1 MQITNELIFK
11 AKNAIKE
18 NFTFTTEEKDVALR
32 DLSILSLNLLA
43 EGPVKGLSKAAKSRA
58 AKETASFAVGAV
70 VSYTALIA
78 LLIAAGER
86 WFKYYSRKC
95 WDVKGSSAR
104 RECKLNAKIAAHKAE
119 IAEAHKLSSS
129 MCGKTT
135 DPERCKMRMKKAVS
149 KFEREIDRL
158 EYLKSKGKMDIA
170 STMTVHG
177 AHPSYRFPI
186 ASRSYNQGD

>member
-1 MQITNELIFK
+1 MEITNELVSK
-11 AKNAIKE
+11 AKTIINE
-18 NFTFTTEEKDVALR
+18 SSEFSLEEKELGLR
-32 DLSILSLNLLA
+32 DLSMIGLNLIS
-43 EGPVKGLSKAAKSRA
+43 EGPVSKVAKSKAARQAA
-58 AKETASFAVGAV
+58 AKGGGFIAGEAITYA
-70 VSYTALIA
+70 ALIA

-170 STMTVHG
+170 STMIDR

-186 ASRSYNQGD
+186 ASK